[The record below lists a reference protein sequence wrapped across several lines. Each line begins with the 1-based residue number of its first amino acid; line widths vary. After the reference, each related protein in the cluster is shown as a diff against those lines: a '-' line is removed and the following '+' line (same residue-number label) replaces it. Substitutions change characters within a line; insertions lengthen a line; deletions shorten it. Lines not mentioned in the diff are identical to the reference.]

1 MILSSLSAFQLVIV
15 GLAVALLLWI
25 TIVNVKKELRKALLP
40 DEPTRK
46 TDDASNRESS
56 IPEASAAADKG
67 SVSEEELAVLAAAS
81 AYYIIK
87 KKRG

>member
-1 MILSSLSAFQLVIV
+1 MILSSLPAFQLVLV

-25 TIVNVKKELRKALLP
+25 TIVNVKKELGKALLP
-40 DEPTRK
+40 DEPPRK
-46 TDDASNRESS
+46 TDDASNRAPS
-56 IPEASAAADKG
+56 IPVASAAADKG